1 MPYHVGK
8 KGSYG
13 CSGFAAVKDDGTVMG
28 CHKTRAAAAGQIYAI
43 NRSEGKIGK
52 VMITEGDFV
61 MFKCEDEMYVGR
73 IEYVMTTPGVLGL
86 PESEYAV
93 ESKPDDYG
101 VLIRIYEEEDGVW
114 EEEDKLVTRN
124 MSELTKI
131 ASLIVEVD
139 VQVEMTSSQDGSPAI
154 ATVVDDMSQIG
165 KRAGGKFPSSI
176 GQPEAASNGKSVVK
190 DPKVKPKRSIGG
202 VGTAGIGAQKADE
215 EASDLPDSEL
225 FAGFGK
231 DFTRVER
238 RSEVFLPEAK

>member
-28 CHKTRAAAAGQIYAI
+28 CHKTRAAASGQIYAI

-61 MFKCEDEMYVGR
+61 MFKCEDEVYVGR
-73 IEYVMTTPGVLGL
+73 IEYVMTTPGLLGL
-86 PESEYAV
+86 PGSEYAV
-93 ESKPDDYG
+93 ESRADDYG

-124 MSELTKI
+124 ISELTKI
-131 ASLIVEVD
+131 ASLKVEVD
-139 VQVEMTSSQDGSPAI
+139 VEVEMMSSQDGSPAV
-154 ATVVDDMSQIG
+154 TMVPEDDMTELG
-165 KRAGGKFPSSI
+165 KRDGGKFPSSI
-176 GQPEAASNGKSVVK
+176 GQPEDASTDKSVVK
-190 DPKVKPKRSIGG
+190 DPKIKPKKSIGG
-202 VGTAGIGAQKADE
+202 VGTAGVGATKADE
-215 EASDLPDSEL
+215 ELDDKEL

-231 DFTRVER
+231 DFTRVDR
-238 RSEVFLPEAK
+238 RTEVFLPKDK

>member
-28 CHKTRAAAAGQIYAI
+28 CHKTRSAAAGQIYAI
-43 NRSEGKIGK
+43 NRSEGNIGK

-61 MFKCEDEMYVGR
+61 MFKCEDEIYVGR
-73 IEYVMTTPGVLGL
+73 IEYVMTTEGTLGL
-86 PESEYAV
+86 KGSEYAV
-93 ESKPDDYG
+93 ESMPDDYA

-114 EEEDKLVTRN
+114 EEEDKLMSRN

-131 ASLIVEVD
+131 ASLKVEVD
-139 VQVEMTSSQDGSPAI
+139 VEIEMQSSPDADVEPAVTI
-154 ATVVDDMSQIG
+154 EDDMTEFG

-176 GQPEAASNGKSVVK
+176 GQPEDASTGESAVRDPKLKPKKSV
-190 DPKVKPKRSIGG
+190 GG
-202 VGTAGIGAQKADE
+202 VGTSGIGVAKSDE
-215 EASDLPDSEL
+215 ELPDSEL

-231 DFTRVER
+231 DFTRVDR
-238 RSEVFLPEAK
+238 RTEVFLPKDK

>member
-1 MPYHVGK
+1 MPYKVGK

-43 NRSEGKIGK
+43 NRSEGNIGK

-61 MFKCEDEMYVGR
+61 MFKCDDKTEVGR

-86 PESEYAV
+86 SSSEYAV
-93 ESKPDDYG
+93 ESRPDDYG
-101 VLIRIYEEEDGVW
+101 VLIRVYKEKDGVW

-131 ASLIVEVD
+131 ASLKVEIDVEV
-139 VQVEMTSSQDGSPAI
+139 EMMSSQDDDLA
-154 ATVVDDMSQIG
+154 AMVVAEGYLTEIG
-165 KRAGGKFPSSI
+165 KRDGGKFPSSI
-176 GQPEAASNGKSVVK
+176 GQPEDASNGESVTK
-190 DPKVKPKRSIGG
+190 DPKMKPKKSVGG
-202 VGTAGIGAQKADE
+202 VGTAGVGVAKSDE
-215 EASDLPDSEL
+215 DLDDKEL

-231 DFTRVER
+231 DFTRVDR
-238 RSEVFLPEAK
+238 RTEVFLPKEK

>member
-13 CSGFAAVKDDGTVMG
+13 CSGFAAVKEDGTVMG
-28 CHKTRAAAAGQIYAI
+28 CHKTRRAAAGQIYAI

-61 MFKCEDEMYVGR
+61 MFKCDDEVCVGR
-73 IEYVMTTPGVLGL
+73 IEYVMTTPGILGL
-86 PESEYAV
+86 EGSEYAV
-93 ESKPDDYG
+93 ESMPDDNG
-101 VLIRIYEEEDGVW
+101 VLVRIYEEEDGVW

-131 ASLIVEVD
+131 AALVVEVD
-139 VQVEMTSSQDGSPAI
+139 VQVEMQSSPDEVAP
-154 ATVVDDMSQIG
+154 VVAMDQEDDMTEFG

-176 GQPEAASNGKSVVK
+176 GQPEPASNGESAIE
-190 DPKVKPKRSIGG
+190 DPELKPKRSIGG
-202 VGTAGIGAQKADE
+202 TGTPAQKSDE
-215 EASDLPDSEL
+215 DLSDKDL

-231 DFTRVER
+231 DFTRVDR
-238 RSEVFLPEAK
+238 RTEVFLPKED

>member
-28 CHKTRAAAAGQIYAI
+28 CHKTRRAAAGQIYAI
-43 NRSEGKIGK
+43 NRSEGNIGK

-61 MFKCEDEMYVGR
+61 MFKCDEDEICVGR
-73 IEYVMTTPGVLGL
+73 IEYVMTTPGILGL
-86 PESEYAV
+86 EGSEYAV
-93 ESKPDDYG
+93 ESMQDDYG

-139 VQVEMTSSQDGSPAI
+139 VQVEMQSSPDDAPA
-154 ATVVDDMSQIG
+154 APVMEIG

-176 GQPEAASNGKSVVK
+176 GQPEDASNGESVVK

-202 VGTAGIGAQKADE
+202 VGTAGIGTKSDE
-215 EASDLPDSEL
+215 EEEVS

-238 RSEVFLPEAK
+238 RLEVFLPESE

>member
-1 MPYHVGK
+1 MPYHVGS

-13 CSGFAAVKDDGTVMG
+13 CSGFAAVKEDGTVMG
-28 CHKTRAAAAGQIYAI
+28 CHKTRRAAAGQIYAI

-61 MFKCEDEMYVGR
+61 MFKCDDEVCVGR
-73 IEYVMTTPGVLGL
+73 IEYVMTTPGILGL
-86 PESEYAV
+86 EGSEYAV
-93 ESKPDDYG
+93 ESMPDDYG

-139 VQVEMTSSQDGSPAI
+139 VQVEMQSSPDQVAPMPALAQDSNI
-154 ATVVDDMSQIG
+154 TELG

-176 GQPEAASNGKSVVK
+176 GQPEAASNGQSAVK

-202 VGTAGIGAQKADE
+202 VGTAGIGTQKSDE
-215 EASDLPDSEL
+215 EEVS
-225 FAGFGK
+225 FADFGK
-231 DFTRVER
+231 DFTRVQR
-238 RSEVFLPEAK
+238 RTEVFLEDK

>member
-28 CHKTRAAAAGQIYAI
+28 CHKTRSAAAGQIYAI
-43 NRSEGKIGK
+43 NRSEGNIGK

-61 MFKCEDEMYVGR
+61 MFKCEDETYVGR
-73 IEYVMTTPGVLGL
+73 IEYVMTTPGTLGL
-86 PESEYAV
+86 QGSEYAV
-93 ESKPDDYG
+93 ESMPDDYA

-114 EEEDKLVTRN
+114 EEEDKLMSRN

-131 ASLIVEVD
+131 ASLKVEVD
-139 VQVEMTSSQDGSPAI
+139 VEVEMQSSPDEVAPVAVMDQE
-154 ATVVDDMSQIG
+154 DDLTEIG

-176 GQPEAASNGKSVVK
+176 GQPEDASAGESVVK
-190 DPKVKPKRSIGG
+190 DPKVKPKKSVGG
-202 VGTAGIGAQKADE
+202 VGTAGVGVAKSDE
-215 EASDLPDSEL
+215 ELPDSEL

-231 DFTRVER
+231 DFTRVDR
-238 RSEVFLPEAK
+238 RTEVFLPKDK